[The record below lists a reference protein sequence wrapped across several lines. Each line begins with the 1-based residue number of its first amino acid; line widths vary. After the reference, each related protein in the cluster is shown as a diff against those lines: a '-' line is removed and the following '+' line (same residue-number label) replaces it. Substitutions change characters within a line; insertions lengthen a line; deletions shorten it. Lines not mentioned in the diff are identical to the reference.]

1 MPPLSL
7 DVRDAITVITGIVTI
22 AGVIFAL
29 RAAVSKLELG
39 QTEVLRQL
47 GALHKRMDGYGERI
61 SKAEICHAVLNER
74 VDNIRATQRM
84 RAARLEA
91 AQAGEPPMFIEEGP
105 EG

>member
-7 DVRDAITVITGIVTI
+7 DIRDAITVITGILTI

-29 RAAVSKLELG
+29 RAAVSKLEVG
-39 QTEVLRQL
+39 QSEVLRQL
-47 GALHKRMDGYGERI
+47 GALHKRMDVYGERI
-61 SKAEICHAVLNER
+61 NSAEIKHAVLNER
-74 VDNIRATQRM
+74 VDNLRSTQRM

-91 AQAGEPPMFIEEGP
+91 AQAGEPAMFAEGD

>member
-29 RAAVSKLELG
+29 RAAVGKLELG
-39 QTEVLRQL
+39 QGEVLRQL
-47 GALHKRMDGYGERI
+47 GALHKRMDGYGARI
-61 SKAEICHAVLNER
+61 SKAEINHAVLNER
-74 VDNIRATQRM
+74 VDNLRTTQRM

-91 AQAGEPPMFIEEGP
+91 AAAGEPPMFAEEDQP
-105 EG
+105 

>member
-1 MPPLSL
+1 MPPFSL

-29 RAAVSKLELG
+29 RAAVGKLEIG

-61 SKAEICHAVLNER
+61 SQGEISHAVLVER
-74 VDNIRATQRM
+74 VKALRESQRFK
-84 RAARLEA
+84 L
-91 AQAGEPPMFIEEGP
+91 AGKQDMFAEES
-105 EG
+105 E